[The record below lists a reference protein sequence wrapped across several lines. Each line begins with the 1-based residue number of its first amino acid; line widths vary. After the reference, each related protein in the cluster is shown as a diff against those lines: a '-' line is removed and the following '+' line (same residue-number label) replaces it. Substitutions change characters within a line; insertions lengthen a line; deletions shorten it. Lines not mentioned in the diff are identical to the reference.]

1 MAVIVR
7 KRVIFGDREM
17 ELATYQ
23 PPGSISKDE
32 RLRADTLDQVLRER
46 VPQIARQVLE
56 KASSN
61 RLVLRWYIL
70 GRELREILGDR
81 KLAVITDIESGVIW
95 PAIWQYL
102 PESLKPPGLRDAGS
116 YDAYRKRR
124 KDHLALAYELS
135 EFEWSDV
142 QWIKRFEDWYEI
154 ASRPGLIRDNR
165 ILRILGKR
173 IKTLAKYPSP
183 DQLRAIAKGLVKAFP
198 TRRLR
203 DSSLLSDEYI
213 GNAVKQVIDSVVKR
227 TSD

>member
-1 MAVIVR
+1 MAVIIR

-17 ELATYQ
+17 ELPTYQ
-23 PPGSISKDE
+23 PAGRISKAE
-32 RLRADTLDQVLRER
+32 RVRADTLDEVLCKR
-46 VPQIARQVLE
+46 VPEIARQVLG
-56 KASSN
+56 KACAD
-61 RLVLRWYIL
+61 RVVVRWYTL
-70 GRELREILGDR
+70 GRELRKILEDR
-81 KLAVITDIESGVIW
+81 KLIAITDIESGVIW

-102 PESLKPPGLRDAGS
+102 PESLKPPGLLDADS

-154 ASRPGLIRDNR
+154 ASRPGLIRDKR
-165 ILRILGKR
+165 ILRILGQR
-173 IKTLAKYPSP
+173 IKNLAKYPSP
-183 DQLRAIAKGLVKAFP
+183 DQMRAIAKGLVKAFP

-203 DSSLLSDEYI
+203 DTSLLGDEYI
-213 GNAVKQVIDSVVKR
+213 GNAVKEVVDSVVKR